1 MSKTRTI
8 IYGAAAQPTK
18 KFTGGV
24 IMEKALRIVWA
35 TGEVDENGNPVTRRQ
50 TISVSPNA
58 TAQDL
63 ANAVNTLDFLS
74 SYTYVSAQLVTYE
87 TI

>member
-1 MSKTRTI
+1 MEGLRTPSKKIR
-8 IYGAAAQPTK
+8 QEV
-18 KFTGGV
+18 FSV
-24 IMEKALRIVWA
+24 EKALRILWA
-35 TGEVDENGNPVTRRQ
+35 TGEVDENGDPVTRRQ

-63 ANAVNTLDFLS
+63 ANAVNALDSLTNH
-74 SYTYVSAQLVTYE
+74 TYVSAQLVTYE

>member
-1 MSKTRTI
+1 
-8 IYGAAAQPTK
+8 
-18 KFTGGV
+18 
-24 IMEKALRIVWA
+24 MEKALRIVWA

-63 ANAVNTLDFLS
+63 ANAVNTSTLSRATLTFPLS
-74 SYTYVSAQLVTYE
+74 SSRTKPYE
-87 TI
+87 EVKWYEETVHGFLQ